1 MNKIILIAFVFIL
14 VPAIARPQAQTDI
27 DSLSRQKETLDS
39 LLDLKQSEVDQLYLI
54 DEQLSLTSSLIR
66 KLERRLRDTE
76 SRLAKTSRN
85 IDSSEI
91 RLEKMKSGL
100 ARNLRSFYIN
110 YRPAPAALFTAGD
123 IRKAARQLHYFKSTV
138 NYLHNQIDTVNQ
150 IKSDLEQSRKNLIR
164 MRAETRELVQRKNL
178 EESLLEMR
186 RKDKSRLVSRI
197 DNDVSLRRE
206 YLNQARRDQEQLADL
221 TEQLDSDTR
230 NLDFASLKGKLNW
243 PLKGR
248 IIRHFGREY
257 DQVTRTETFS
267 PGIQISV
274 PGGSE
279 VHSAESGTVVHSDYL
294 RGYGN
299 MVIVDH
305 GDGWYTLYGHLGRI
319 EKLKGDRVERGE
331 LLGYSGESG
340 SNVGPV
346 LFFGIRNRET
356 SFDPVEWLK

>member
-1 MNKIILIAFVFIL
+1 MNKLSFIL
-14 VPAIARPQAQTDI
+14 ALLLALSSCIYAQDEKEI
-27 DSLSRQKETLDS
+27 DSLSRQKALLDS
-39 LLDLKQSEVDQLYLI
+39 LLDLKQSEVEQLYLI

-66 KLERRLRDTE
+66 KLERKLRSTE
-76 SRLAKTSRN
+76 SRLSETTET
-85 IDSSEI
+85 IDSSQA

-100 ARNLRSFYIN
+100 SRNLRSFYMN

-138 NYLHNQIDTVNQ
+138 NYLHDQIDTVNQ
-150 IKSDLEQSRKNLIR
+150 IKNQLEQNRRNLISIQ
-164 MRAETRELVQRKNL
+164 AETRALVKRKNL

-186 RKDKSRLVSRI
+186 RKDKSRLVARI
-197 DNDVSLRRE
+197 DSDVSLRRE
-206 YLNQARRDQEQLADL
+206 YLSQSRKDQEKLADL
-221 TEQLDSDTR
+221 TEQLGSGSR
-230 NLDFASLKGKLNW
+230 ELDFASLKGKLNW

-248 IIRHFGREY
+248 IIRHFGREF
-257 DQVTRTETFS
+257 DQVTKTETFS
-267 PGIQISV
+267 PGIQIRV
-274 PGGSE
+274 EPGTE
-279 VHSAESGTVVHSDYL
+279 VRSSESGTVVHSDYL

-299 MVIVDH
+299 MVIIDH

-331 LLGYSGESG
+331 LIGYSGESG

-346 LFFGIRNRET
+346 LFFGIRNREN